1 VQSLL
6 TGLNGAAYVYSPQ
19 KGADAAQVE
28 ELDRGLTHFL
38 SVLGVKDHA
47 GFGAAGGVAC
57 GLAVLLGASIVSGVA
72 TIAELIGLREK
83 IQASDCVITGE
94 GSFDDQSYRGKA
106 VGYLLEI
113 AHVCDRPVMIACG
126 VNKNEKS
133 EEIVS
138 LLELAP
144 NFESAM
150 TDSQKWLFECGKV
163 LATRFSR

>member
-1 VQSLL
+1 
-6 TGLNGAAYVYSPQ
+6 
-19 KGADAAQVE
+19 
-28 ELDRGLTHFL
+28 
-38 SVLGVKDHA
+38 
-47 GFGAAGGVAC
+47 
-57 GLAVLLGASIVSGVA
+57 
-72 TIAELIGLREK
+72 
-83 IQASDCVITGE
+83 VITGE

-113 AHVCDRPVMIACG
+113 AHVCDRSVMIACG

-163 LATRFSR
+163 LAARFSR